1 MSLYRPCFDCTSV
14 PDGPGYRIRHNC
26 NGGIGF
32 ISEDLVDENISR
44 LIELAIEEGKRRRSL
59 EIAILISGVAP

>member
-1 MSLYRPCFDCTSV
+1 MSLYLPCFDCTSV

-26 NGGIGF
+26 NGGISF
-32 ISEDLVDENISR
+32 ISENLVDENIGR
-44 LIELAIEEGKRRRSL
+44 LIDLAIEEGKRRRSL